1 MEDSTFLELEGGAPE
16 ASADPNVCGELLGH
30 VVVVDVVVVMRI
42 LSFVSSKVTLI
53 VRMKH

>member
-30 VVVVDVVVVMRI
+30 VVVMRI